1 MLHDWGDEDCIRI
14 VRNCKEAIP
23 EDKGKV
29 IIVEAVIVEEDRSRG
44 LSDVRLMVDMV
55 MMAHTNN
62 GKERTE
68 AEWKSLLSAAGF
80 SRYKIKPIPAVQ
92 SVIEAYP

>member
-14 VRNCKEAIP
+14 LKNCKKAIP

-29 IIVEAVIVEEDRSRG
+29 ILVEAVVEEEDRSRG
-44 LSDVRLMVDMV
+44 VNDVRLMLDMV
-55 MMAHTNN
+55 MMAHTNE

-68 AEWKSLLSAAGF
+68 AEWKSLLTAAGF
-80 SRYKIKPIPAVQ
+80 SRYTITPIPAVQ